1 VNKRHSDLDNP
12 LQLVYHQTQIFLTLD
27 TYIRVTDLYADTLEQ
42 EFINLLVIDHSLAST
57 EQFLAPLRD
66 AGYLIQLSRAEQEN
80 ELDSLIPFKALDLII
95 LHPGDDRPDIAAL
108 RTHLEKAKKDVPILV
123 AVDDFSQQKPLDI
136 LRAGADNLFA
146 INEPEHLLLVVR
158 KELHYRRLRTQAHS
172 YQQQIKETE
181 ARSRILLEHT
191 GEAIAYIH
199 EGAHILVNAA
209 YARLFGFDEPQ
220 DLLGITLMDI
230 VARDDHDT
238 LKGFLRNSVRQG
250 QTTGTIEVSG
260 VDRQGGIFPI
270 VINCTPT
277 RINDEPGLQLVIQN
291 PERQAELPG
300 QGLYMDPV
308 TGLNNRAY
316 FINHVDQLLNKD
328 HQRLG
333 AVLYILLNNHRTI
346 SQDNGLLAG
355 DILLRDIAAKL
366 TAQLSNQEVCARLAD
381 AVITILTPINDT
393 DELTTLAHKLATT
406 VADNTSYY
414 ESTLLTTDVAI
425 GICPAT
431 EHHQNAFQL
440 LSQANEACESARQ
453 KNSTVEIYR
462 ATAHSSQREK
472 DQESCWLLED
482 ALNNRRVSALYL
494 PIVSFQ
500 GDGTPRYDVRV
511 KITDSS
517 GKPLDL
523 SSLADAA
530 ERTQAMLPLDQ
541 WLISHTLQAIT
552 QRQAEGHSLP
562 TLFIDVSGNV
572 ITEKSFA
579 NWLKEQLDSHDLNG
593 SQLVLTT
600 NEQRAERFFKDL
612 QLFREQLKTLN
623 CRFGLTQFGS
633 GEHSERLLEH
643 LSPDY
648 VLLDSE
654 LIERS
659 SKSRRPRQRD
669 QIATL
674 TQRAQAM
681 DVGIIASNVTTANQM
696 ASIWQYGAA
705 LASGSMV
712 HEPGSRMDFDF
723 SQFGG

>member
-1 VNKRHSDLDNP
+1 M
-12 LQLVYHQTQIFLTLD
+12 
-27 TYIRVTDLYADTLEQ
+27 TDLYADTLEQ

-57 EQFLAPLRD
+57 EQFLTPLRD
-66 AGYLIQLSRAEQEN
+66 AGYLIQLSRAEQES

-95 LHPGDDRPDIAAL
+95 LHPGDDRPALAVL
-108 RTHLEKAKKDVPILV
+108 RTHLDKAKKDVPILV
-123 AVDDFSQQKPLDI
+123 AVDDFSQQKPLD
-136 LRAGADNLFA
+136 LLQAGADNLFA
-146 INEPEHLLLVVR
+146 IDEPQHLLLVVR
-158 KELHYRRLRTQAHS
+158 KELHYRRLRIQAHS

-209 YARLFGFDEPQ
+209 YARLFGFEHPQ

-230 VARDDHDT
+230 VAREDHDT

-250 QTTGTIEVSG
+250 QTTGTVEVKG
-260 VDRQGGIFPI
+260 KNRKGDTFPI

-300 QGLYMDPV
+300 QGLYVDPV
-308 TGLNNRAY
+308 TGLNNRTY
-316 FINHVDQLLNKD
+316 FINHIDRLLKKSNES
-328 HQRLG
+328 LG
-333 AVLYILLNNHRTI
+333 AVLYILLNNHRAI
-346 SQDNGLLAG
+346 SQANGLLAG
-355 DILLRDIAAKL
+355 DILLRDIATKL
-366 TAQLSNQEVCARLAD
+366 TEQLSEQTVCARLAD
-381 AVITILTPINDT
+381 AVIAILTPINDSN
-393 DELTTLAHKLATT
+393 ELMALAKKLAAT

-431 EHHQNAFQL
+431 THHQNAFQL
-440 LSQANEACESARQ
+440 LSQANEACETARQ
-453 KNSTVEIYR
+453 KTTTVEIYH
-462 ATAHSSQREK
+462 ATARSTQREK

-500 GDGTPRYDVRV
+500 GDSTPRYDVKV
-511 KITDSS
+511 KITDGS
-517 GKPLDL
+517 GQPLDIKA
-523 SSLADAA
+523 LADAA
-530 ERTQAMLPLDQ
+530 ERAKIMLSLDQ
-541 WLISHTLQAIT
+541 WLIGNTLQAMA
-552 QRQAEGHSLP
+552 QRRSDGRSLP
-562 TLFIDVSGNV
+562 TLFIDISGNA
-572 ITEKSFA
+572 ITERLFDQ
-579 NWLKEQLDSHDLNG
+579 WLKEQLGNYDING
-593 SQLVLTT
+593 HQLVLTT

-612 QLFREQLKTLN
+612 QLFREKLKKLN
-623 CRFGLTQFGS
+623 CYFGLTQFGS

-659 SKSRRPRQRD
+659 SKSRRAQQRD

-674 TQRAQAM
+674 SQRAQSM
-681 DVGIIASNVTTANQM
+681 NVGIIASNVTTANQM
-696 ASIWQYGAA
+696 ASIWQYGAT

-712 HEPGSRMDFDF
+712 HEPGPRMDFDF

>member
-1 VNKRHSDLDNP
+1 M
-12 LQLVYHQTQIFLTLD
+12 
-27 TYIRVTDLYADTLEQ
+27 TDLYADTLEE

-57 EQFLAPLRD
+57 EQFLTPLRD
-66 AGYLIQLSRAEQEN
+66 AGYLIQLSRAEQES

-95 LHPGDDRPDIAAL
+95 LHPGDDRPAL
-108 RTHLEKAKKDVPILV
+108 ANLRAHLDKAKKDIPILV
-123 AVDDFSQQKPLDI
+123 AVDDFNQQKPVDL

-146 INEPEHLLLVVR
+146 SGEPEHLLLVVR
-158 KELHYRRLRTQAHS
+158 KELHYRRLRNQAHS

-209 YARLFGFDEPQ
+209 YARLFGFEQPQ

-230 VARDDHDT
+230 VAREDHDT

-250 QTTGTIEVSG
+250 QTTGTVEVKG
-260 VDRQGGIFPI
+260 KNRKDETFPI

-300 QGLYMDPV
+300 QGLYVDPV
-308 TGLNNRAY
+308 TGLNNRTY
-316 FINHVDQLLNKD
+316 FINHIDRLLKKGSEP
-328 HQRLG
+328 LG

-346 SQDNGLLAG
+346 SQEHGLLAG
-355 DILLRDIAAKL
+355 DILLRDIATKL
-366 TAQLSNQEVCARLAD
+366 TEQLSEQDVCARLAD
-381 AVITILTPINDT
+381 AVIAVLTPINDSN
-393 DELTTLAHKLATT
+393 ELTTLAQHLAAT
-406 VADNTSYY
+406 VAENNSYH
-414 ESTLLTTDVAI
+414 ESTLLTTDAAI

-431 EHHQNAFQL
+431 PHHQNAFQL
-440 LSQANEACESARQ
+440 LSQANEACETARQ
-453 KNSTVEIYR
+453 KTTTVEIYR
-462 ATAHSSQREK
+462 ATARSTQREK

-500 GDGTPRYDVRV
+500 GDSTPRYEVKV

-517 GKPLDL
+517 GQPLDIQT
-523 SSLADAA
+523 LAEAA
-530 ERTQAMLPLDQ
+530 ERAKVMLSLDQ
-541 WLISHTLQAIT
+541 WLIGHTLQAMA
-552 QRQAEGHSLP
+552 QRRSDGVSLP
-562 TLFIDVSGNV
+562 TLFIDISSNA
-572 ITEKSFA
+572 IAERHFDR
-579 NWLKEQLDSHDLNG
+579 WLTEQLSSYDIDG
-593 SQLVLTT
+593 RQLVLTT
-600 NEQRAERFFKDL
+600 NEQRAERCFKDL
-612 QLFREQLKTLN
+612 QSFRDQLKVLN
-623 CRFGLTQFGS
+623 CYFGLTQFGS

-643 LSPDY
+643 LNPDY

-659 SKSRRPRQRD
+659 SKSRRNQQRD

-674 TQRAQAM
+674 SQRAQSM
-681 DVGIIASNVTTANQM
+681 DVSIIASNVTTANQM
-696 ASIWQYGAA
+696 ASIWQYGAV

>member
-1 VNKRHSDLDNP
+1 MTDI
-12 LQLVYHQTQIFLTLD
+12 YTD
-27 TYIRVTDLYADTLEQ
+27 TTEQ
-42 EFINLLVIDHSLAST
+42 EFINLLVIDHSLANT

-66 AGYLIQLSRAEQEN
+66 AGFLIQFSRAEQEK
-80 ELDSLIPFKALDLII
+80 ELDSLISFKALDLVI
-95 LHPGDDRPDIAAL
+95 LHPGDDRPDIPTL
-108 RTHLEKAKKDVPILV
+108 RAHLETAKKDVPILV
-123 AVDDFSQQKPLDI
+123 AIDDFSRQKPLDI

-146 INEPEHLLLVVR
+146 IDEPEHLLLVVR
-158 KELHYRRLRTQAHS
+158 KELHYRWLRTQTHS

-191 GEAIAYIH
+191 SDAIAYIH
-199 EGAHILVNAA
+199 EGAHILVNAT
-209 YARLFGFDEPQ
+209 YARLFGFDDPQ

-238 LKGFLRNSVRQG
+238 LKAFLRNSVRQG
-250 QTTGTIEVSG
+250 QTIGAVEVSG
-260 VDRQGGIFPI
+260 INQQGKTFSII
-270 VINCTPT
+270 INCTPT

-291 PERQAELPG
+291 SSPPPSG
-300 QGLYMDPV
+300 QNLYTDSV

-316 FINHVDQLLNKD
+316 LINHIDQFLKKHNK
-328 HQRLG
+328 QLG
-333 AVLYILLNNHRTI
+333 AVLYILLNNYLKI

-366 TAQLSNQEVCARLAD
+366 TSQLSDQEVCARLAD
-381 AVITILTPINDT
+381 AVIVILTPISDT
-393 DELTTLAHKLATT
+393 NELGSLAQKLAAT
-406 VADNTSYY
+406 VAENTSYY
-414 ESTLLTTDVAI
+414 ESTLLTTDVTV
-425 GICPAT
+425 GICPVM

-440 LSQANEACESARQ
+440 LSQANQACELARQ

-462 ATAHSSQREK
+462 ATARSSQREK

-482 ALNNRRVSALYL
+482 ALNNRRVNALYL

-500 GDGTPRYDVRV
+500 GDSTPRYDVKV

-523 SSLADAA
+523 SSLAQAA
-530 ERTQAMLPLDQ
+530 ERTGAMLPLDQ
-541 WLISHTLQAIT
+541 WLIRHTLKALA
-552 QRQAEGHSLP
+552 RRRAKGHSLP
-562 TLFIDVSGNV
+562 TLFIDISSNSV
-572 ITEKSFA
+572 TEETFA
-579 NWLKEQLDSHDLNG
+579 NWLKEQLDSLELTGN
-593 SQLVLTT
+593 QLVLST
-600 NEQRAERFFKDL
+600 NEQRAEHSFRDL
-612 QLFREQLKTLN
+612 QLLRDKLKSLN
-623 CRFGLTQFGS
+623 CSFGLTQFGS

-659 SKSRRPRQRD
+659 SKSRRSRQSD

-681 DVGIIASNVTTANQM
+681 NVGIIASNVTTANQM
-696 ASIWQYGAA
+696 ASIWQYGAT

-712 HEPGSRMDFDF
+712 HEPSPKMDFDF